1 MKKAFYFISALL
13 LAGGLL
19 LPGCGENIEPEPTP
33 INPPDPPK
41 VTTHTL
47 SVTAVKGEIG
57 SKALSLT
64 DGTLSA
70 SWKKGDQVTVFNKTK
85 NAALQGYLEAQGD
98 GVSTTLKGTLNGTID
113 ANDALS
119 LKFLDSN
126 YSEQDGTLAYIAAHC
141 DCSTADVTV
150 KSATGGT
157 VTTMAA
163 ATFASH
169 QAIVE
174 FTLAESD
181 GSAMAG
187 GVKNLT
193 VVAGETNI
201 NVTPGAAT
209 NVFYVAFPAISN
221 GTLRLNTVDPNGA
234 PLYYGDSYATFE
246 TGKFYKMDVKM
257 DCIVKNDSEL
267 FAANASKVPKIVLG
281 ADIRISSPG
290 HVAVSGAMTIDMNGH
305 SIAGYVA
312 GDVPADRIFFVDQDK
327 SLTLNGPGM
336 LKEGHADEGG
346 AIYNRGTLSMK
357 DVTITGCSALRGG
370 AIYNEGTLS
379 MSGAIMASGNT
390 GENNVADNVY
400 LASGKVITVNG
411 AFTEGTL
418 IGVTRA
424 DGAGSIT
431 AGYSTYNS
439 DTDPAMLFVP
449 DDASCHLSLKNGEAE
464 LATGCYYQVTAEKT
478 YANLLTLLEAT
489 GWDISGAA
497 SFLPMLFPESESSA
511 TAINYTYRS
520 VDPQGYPVELSGVL
534 FLPDAVLNGTKGLT
548 GVCLANH
555 ITYGA
560 NEECPSL
567 RAQFEQAFAWRN
579 FAIVMSDYYGFGAT
593 ADRPQAFLNAETT
606 ARGNIDAYLAA
617 VQLMKDRKVKVPDKL
632 FSFGYSQGGFNSMA
646 NLKYVSEHPEIPV
659 KFNKVLCGGSPFDVE
674 LTWNAYT
681 HGIFRNVLAFVPIT
695 VVSINETQKLGYGY
709 DVFFKGTLLDNWRDW
724 VLSKKYNTTTIDAMF
739 GTDDLSLIMND
750 EFMSRTGEA
759 YNAII
764 NFCRRNSLTSGWVP
778 PAGTKIILYHS
789 RQDDTVPY
797 DNLTKMKE
805 FLGQVAPG
813 SYTAMEGDNGGHVD
827 AVVRFIVATISEWR

>member
-1 MKKAFYFISALL
+1 MKKAYHFITVLIL
-13 LAGGLL
+13 TGGLL
-19 LPGCGENIEPEPTP
+19 LPGCGENIEPVTPPHVDPEPKP
-33 INPPDPPK
+33 

-47 SVTAVKGEIG
+47 SVVAVKGEIG
-57 SKALSLT
+57 SKALALT
-64 DGTLSA
+64 DGTISA

-141 DCSTADVTV
+141 DYSTADVTV
-150 KSATGGT
+150 QSATNGT
-157 VTTMAA
+157 VTTVAS

-181 GSAMAG
+181 GSEMAD
-187 GVKNLT
+187 GVNKLT
-193 VVAGETNI
+193 VVAGGTTI
-201 NVTPGAAT
+201 NVTPGSAV
-209 NVFYVAFPAISN
+209 NVLYVAIPAFSK
-221 GTLRLNTVDPNGA
+221 GALSLSAVDPLGTRR
-234 PLYYGDSYATFE
+234 SYEEADVTFE
-246 TGKFYKMDVKM
+246 NGNYYRRGVKM

-312 GDVPADRIFFVDQDK
+312 GDVPSDRIFFVDQDK
-327 SLTLNGPGM
+327 SLTLNGPGT

-346 AIYNRGTLSMK
+346 AIYNRGTLNMK

-370 AIYNEGTLS
+370 AIYNEGTLF
-379 MSGAIMASGNT
+379 MSGTMVANGNT
-390 GENNVADNVY
+390 GENNIADNVY

-411 AFTEGTL
+411 AFTEGAL

-431 AGYSTYNS
+431 TGYSTYNS
-439 DTDPAMLFVP
+439 ATDPAMVFVP
-449 DDASCHLSLKNGEAE
+449 DDASCHLSLNNGEAE
-464 LATGCYYQVTAEKT
+464 LAPGRYYQVTAEKT
-478 YANLLTLLEAT
+478 YANLLSLLEAT
-489 GWDISGAA
+489 GRDVSAA
-497 SFLPMLFPESESSA
+497 VSFLPTIFPESESPA
-511 TAINYTYRS
+511 TAISYTYHS
-520 VDPQGYPVELSGVL
+520 VDPMGYPVELSAVL
-534 FLPDAVLNGTKGLT
+534 FLPDAALNGTKGLT
-548 GVCLANH
+548 GICLANH

-560 NEECPSL
+560 NSECPTL
-567 RAQFEQAFAWRN
+567 KAQFEQAYAWRN
-579 FAIVMSDYYGFGAT
+579 FAIVMSDYYGFGVT

-632 FSFGYSQGGFNSMA
+632 YSFGYSQGGFNSMA
-646 NLKYVSEHPEIPV
+646 NLKYVSEHPELSV

-681 HGIFRNVLAFVPIT
+681 HGIFRNALAFVPLT
-695 VVSINETQKLGYGY
+695 VVSINETLKLGYGY
-709 DVFFKGTLLDNWRDW
+709 DVFFKGALLDNWREW
-724 VLSKKYNTTTIDAMF
+724 ILSKKYNTDTIDAMF
-739 GTDDLSLIMND
+739 GTHDLSLIMND
-750 EFMSRTGEA
+750 EFMTRTGDA
-759 YNAII
+759 YNAIMTV
-764 NFCRRNSLTSGWVP
+764 CRRNSLTSGWVP
-778 PAGTKIILYHS
+778 PTGTKIILYHS

-805 FLGQVAPG
+805 FLDQVAPG
-813 SYTAMEGDNGGHVD
+813 SYTALEGDNGGHVE